1 MNLHGGGAQ
10 TNING
15 LKFEQDTNITQALA
29 ENGYSVDDKYRIYD
43 DEGNE
48 VGMDIGKNR
57 LYKNLLEPNNVDCR
71 ALFSKKLLPD
81 EAVYVY
87 KKNTVY
93 IIEKKFQKTNGTV
106 DEKLQTCD
114 FKNRQYKKLFS
125 KIGIEVKYIYLL
137 NDWFLRAEYDD
148 VKEYIL
154 DVGCYYF
161 FNKIPINFL
170 F

>member
-15 LKFEQDTNITQALA
+15 LKFEQDTNIAQALS

-57 LYKNLLEPNNVDCR
+57 LYKNLLEPNNVDYR
-71 ALFSKKLLPD
+71 ALVSKKLLPD

-93 IIEKKFQKTNGTV
+93 IIEKKFQRTNGST

-137 NDWFLRAEYDD
+137 NDWFLRQEYSD

-161 FNKIPINFL
+161 FNKIPVNFL